1 MLKKS
6 ILITG
11 IGGDIGQSIIR
22 CINDINYPAYLVGCD
37 IDPYAAGRLNVD
49 EFLVAPRVTEPKK
62 YFKFINEIIA
72 KYNVKYIYPAI
83 ESEIVFYDLYREYFS
98 RKGVTIFIN
107 NHFII
112 NTFLD
117 KYETVNF
124 LKRNK
129 IPHPTTFL
137 LKEYDNQ
144 LGFPIIIKPRRGC
157 GSKSIMKLD
166 RPEEFKVKKN
176 ILSDVVVQEYLGGE
190 NNEYTTG
197 VFSDGKDIHT
207 ITFKRKLSLEG
218 FSKTVELVIDERIKR
233 LAEKIAGYSN
243 LVGSIN
249 IQSKKIGKG
258 FIIFEINPRFSSTVY
273 FRHYFGF
280 RDVEWWMRLVENK
293 KINFKLRYKSGVGVR
308 CFNEN
313 FFNLKK

>member
-1 MLKKS
+1 MIKKG

-11 IGGDIGQSIIR
+11 IGGDIGQSIIK
-22 CINDINYPAYLVGCD
+22 CIMDINYPVYLIGCD

-49 EFLVAPRVTEPKK
+49 KFLVAPRVTESKK
-62 YFKFINEIIA
+62 YFKFINGIIA
-72 KYNVKYIYPAI
+72 KYNIKYIYPAI

-98 RKGVTIFIN
+98 KKGVTIFIN
-107 NHFII
+107 SPFII

-129 IPHPTTFL
+129 IPYPATFL
-137 LKEYDNQ
+137 IEEYDNQ
-144 LGFPIIIKPRRGC
+144 LGFPIIIKARRGC
-157 GSKSIMKLD
+157 GSKSIIKLD
-166 RPEEFKVKKN
+166 HPEEFRAQKN
-176 ILSDVVVQEYLGGE
+176 ILSDVVVQEYLDGE

-197 VFSDGKDIHT
+197 VFSNGKDIHS
-207 ITFKRKLSLEG
+207 ITFKRKLSMEG
-218 FSKTVELVIDERIKR
+218 FSKAVELIMDNRIKK
-233 LAEKIAGYSN
+233 LAEKIACYSN

-249 IQSKKIGKG
+249 IQSKKIEKD

-293 KINFKLRYKSGVGVR
+293 KLNFKLRYKSGVGVR